1 MALFKIYS
9 GTADDFDGINGFS
22 NYALHPGYAY
32 FFEDSGEFVVDTET
46 GRYTVNASTLIKNNG
61 TAIEFIDVDEVL
73 YSPDGITKNALL
85 VGGDSNTVR
94 AIAIDAGALVIG
106 DATKGIAGLK
116 GTGALYASTAGI
128 PQFGTLPLSAGGLGA
143 TDAAGARTNLS
154 VYSKTETDTRIGVA
168 TSVIYTA
175 TLSASGWSGNDTDG
189 YTYSYANTAI
199 RCGKDGNVH
208 PIITYVDNREEYS
221 KISGA
226 EATVGVGIV
235 FTSPTKPENNIAISI
250 IDVG

>member
-61 TAIEFIDVDEVL
+61 TDIKFIDVDKVL

-85 VGGDSNTVR
+85 VGGDGNTVR
-94 AIAIDAGALVIG
+94 AIAIEKGALVIG
-106 DATKGIAGLK
+106 DTANGVAGLK

-175 TLSASGWSGNDTDG
+175 TLSASGWSGNGTDG
-189 YTYSYANTAI
+189 YTYSYANTSI

-221 KISGA
+221 KISSA

>member
-9 GTADDFDGINGFS
+9 GTADDFNGINGFA

-32 FFEDSGEFVVDTET
+32 FFEDSGEFVVDTEN

-61 TAIEFIDVDEVL
+61 TDIEFIDVDEVL

-85 VGGDSNTVR
+85 VGGDGNTVR

-106 DATKGIAGLK
+106 DAANGVAGLR
-116 GTGALYASTAGI
+116 GTGALHATVSGT
-128 PQFGTLPLSAGGLGA
+128 PKFGTLPIEAGGTNA
-143 TDAAGARTNLS
+143 TTAADARTNLE
-154 VYSKTETDTRIGVA
+154 VYSKNETDNRIGAA

-175 TLSASGWSGNDTDG
+175 TLSASGWTGNDTDG

-208 PIITYVDNREEYS
+208 PIITYVDNRKEYS
-221 KISGA
+221 NISGA

-235 FTSPTKPENNIAISI
+235 FTSPSKPENNIAISI